1 MLIVSITLKH
11 YELHYCMELLSTRP
25 IAEIA
30 ALNIILDE
38 YHLLFVYRTLSN
50 NTEKHIVVILLC
62 RFKQKSC
69 V

>member
-1 MLIVSITLKH
+1 MLILSITLKH

-50 NTEKHIVVILLC
+50 NTEKQL
-62 RFKQKSC
+62 
-69 V
+69 